1 LENLKNSD
9 RVAIEK
15 QKMFIEIWENLN
27 NKFKGT
33 CDKFNLFIKT
43 ANENFKVKINGT
55 ISELNRFN
63 PSLFSKN
70 HKIRLHFLQLTI
82 MQDSVTLR
90 YQKNRLFSFAKKI
103 ITLVRE
109 HRQSKNEILADKE
122 EAKYEPDSSSVS
134 SDYSEESESSSVSKT
149 TEYDVEGLLEKYK
162 EKMDNFYSAFE
173 FIQDVNFKLKKSTK
187 FIDFS
192 IQESSS
198 SED

>member
-1 LENLKNSD
+1 
-9 RVAIEK
+9 
-15 QKMFIEIWENLN
+15 
-27 NKFKGT
+27 
-33 CDKFNLFIKT
+33 
-43 ANENFKVKINGT
+43 
-55 ISELNRFN
+55 
-63 PSLFSKN
+63 
-70 HKIRLHFLQLTI
+70 

-173 FIQDVNFKLKKSTK
+173 FIQDVNFKLK
-187 FIDFS
+187 
-192 IQESSS
+192 
-198 SED
+198 